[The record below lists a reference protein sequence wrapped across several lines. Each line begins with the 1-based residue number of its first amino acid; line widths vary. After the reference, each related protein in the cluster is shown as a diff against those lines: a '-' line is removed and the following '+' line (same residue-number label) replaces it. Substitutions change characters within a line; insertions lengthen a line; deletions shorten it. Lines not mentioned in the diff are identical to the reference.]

1 MKTLMDKY
9 MHALSDE
16 RDAFWDY
23 VELIECEM
31 AKEHKAL
38 FVAIAQD
45 ELQHFHK
52 IVSAV
57 WTDMSNKTEM
67 EKAFYHSL
75 MKEYEMMKEYLEHH
89 K

>member
-1 MKTLMDKY
+1 
-9 MHALSDE
+9 
-16 RDAFWDY
+16 
-23 VELIECEM
+23 M